1 MGAWVGVTQLT
12 CMPLI
17 VFQHVDLLGKLA
29 VALFTLILFDAFV
42 KLHVVPQS
50 VFGLHSCQSHVT
62 HICTSARA
70 EADCLNCTLQKEFHR
85 PFPHSAHRKSRISS
99 CTRRC
104 SFSMSFLAKD
114 LLHLSQRWLFTPE
127 IKRKKKEKKRLLGL
141 WVASK
146 NRKRRRKRD
155 EMEDDKRMKRMQT

>member
-104 SFSMSFLAKD
+104 SFSMSFLAND

-127 IKRKKKEKKRLLGL
+127 IKRKKKEKKKTFGPMGCLEEQ
-141 WVASK
+141 K
-146 NRKRRRKRD
+146 EKKKTRRNGRR
-155 EMEDDKRMKRMQT
+155 